1 MEIEEPIIYEV
12 TYNENFYK
20 NFQDNL
26 YSLSEKDR
34 KYIENYPTVYVI
46 YNKVGKIFT
55 IYIGETIKIKNR
67 TYQHLK
73 QDVKFRED
81 FKSLADAKNSMMII
95 IAHHHFNKSLT
106 LDIENRLMHYLSS
119 KDNTRLYNRSTNPQD
134 SYYLDWE
141 LEEIFSKIWEK
152 LRLKNSELFPNK
164 NQIKESA
171 LFKNSP
177 FHKLT
182 SEQLDI
188 RQEIIIRITSLLSQ
202 NKTGQLLLID
212 GEAGSG
218 KTVLMSSLF
227 YELSKLSQKNSEN
240 PVIEKLGK
248 KQYLLVNH
256 DEQLKVYRQLVQ
268 KLKLSKTYNETVA
281 KPTHFIKTISPKEK
295 VDIVI
300 IDEAHLLWTQGKQ
313 AYQGKNHLKD
323 ILERAKVVV
332 AVFDK
337 KQVLSREQYI
347 SNEEYLN
354 LVHTTNLENNYF
366 HLENQ
371 LRINASHQTINWI
384 RTLIDKQEILPIPY
398 DEQYDLKVFDNSLIM
413 YEALRKK
420 SLDEEKGLSRLIAT
434 FDWPYTK
441 GKKNTEGDYWMVT
454 TKELVLPW
462 NLQLPVER
470 TEKNKAW
477 AEQKQTINE
486 VGSTFTIQG
495 FDLNIAGV
503 IIGPSV
509 KYRNGKIVFDS
520 SESKNIKATQRRK
533 IENGEMLDVSDYL
546 LKNELNVLLTRGVNG
561 LYIYAVDKELRM
573 ALSKAQR
580 GEI

>member
-46 YNKVGKIFT
+46 YNKVGKTFT
-55 IYIGETIKIKNR
+55 IYVGETIKIKNR

-81 FKSLADAKNSMMII
+81 FKNLADAKNSMMII

-119 KDNTRLYNRSTNPQD
+119 KDNTRLYNRSTNPQN

-152 LRLKNSELFPNK
+152 LRLNNSELFPNK

-268 KLKLSKTYNETVA
+268 KLKLSKTYNETVS
-281 KPTHFIKTISPKEK
+281 KPTHFIKNISPKEK

-441 GKKNTEGDYWMVT
+441 GKKTTEGDYWMVT

-580 GEI
+580 REI

>member
-46 YNKVGKIFT
+46 YNKVGKTFT
-55 IYIGETIKIKNR
+55 IYVGETIKIKNR

-81 FKSLADAKNSMMII
+81 FKNLADAKNSMMII

-119 KDNTRLYNRSTNPQD
+119 KDNTRLYNRSTNPQN

-152 LRLKNSELFPNK
+152 LRLNNSELFPNK

-281 KPTHFIKTISPKEK
+281 KPTHFIKNISPKEK

-337 KQVLSREQYI
+337 KQVLSRE
-347 SNEEYLN
+347 
-354 LVHTTNLENNYF
+354 
-366 HLENQ
+366 
-371 LRINASHQTINWI
+371 
-384 RTLIDKQEILPIPY
+384 
-398 DEQYDLKVFDNSLIM
+398 
-413 YEALRKK
+413 
-420 SLDEEKGLSRLIAT
+420 
-434 FDWPYTK
+434 
-441 GKKNTEGDYWMVT
+441 
-454 TKELVLPW
+454 
-462 NLQLPVER
+462 
-470 TEKNKAW
+470 
-477 AEQKQTINE
+477 
-486 VGSTFTIQG
+486 
-495 FDLNIAGV
+495 
-503 IIGPSV
+503 
-509 KYRNGKIVFDS
+509 
-520 SESKNIKATQRRK
+520 
-533 IENGEMLDVSDYL
+533 
-546 LKNELNVLLTRGVNG
+546 
-561 LYIYAVDKELRM
+561 
-573 ALSKAQR
+573 
-580 GEI
+580 

>member
-1 MEIEEPIIYEV
+1 M
-12 TYNENFYK
+12 
-20 NFQDNL
+20 
-26 YSLSEKDR
+26 
-34 KYIENYPTVYVI
+34 
-46 YNKVGKIFT
+46 GKIFT
-55 IYIGETIKIKNR
+55 IYVGETIKIKNR

-81 FKSLADAKNSMMII
+81 FKNLADAKNSMMII
-95 IAHHHFNKSLT
+95 IADHHFNKSLT

-152 LRLKNSELFPNK
+152 LRVKNSELFPDK

-188 RQEIIIRITSLLSQ
+188 RQEIIIRVTSLLSQ
-202 NKTGQLLLID
+202 NKAGQLLLID

-227 YELSKLSQKNSEN
+227 YELSKLSQENSEN
-240 PVIEKLGK
+240 PVIAKLGK

-268 KLKLSKTYNETVA
+268 KLKLSKTYNEIVA

-371 LRINASHQTINWI
+371 LRINANHQTINWI
-384 RTLIDKQEILPIPY
+384 RTLIDKQNILPIPH
-398 DEQYDLKVFDNSLIM
+398 DEQYDLKVFDNSLVM

-420 SLDEEKGLSRLIAT
+420 ALDEGKGLSRLIAT

-441 GKKNTEGDYWMVT
+441 GKKTTEGDYWRVK
-454 TKELVLPW
+454 TKELNLPW

-533 IENGEMLDVSDYL
+533 VENGKMLDISNYL

-561 LYIYAVDKELRM
+561 LYIYAVDKELRK
-573 ALSKAQR
+573 ALCKAQK